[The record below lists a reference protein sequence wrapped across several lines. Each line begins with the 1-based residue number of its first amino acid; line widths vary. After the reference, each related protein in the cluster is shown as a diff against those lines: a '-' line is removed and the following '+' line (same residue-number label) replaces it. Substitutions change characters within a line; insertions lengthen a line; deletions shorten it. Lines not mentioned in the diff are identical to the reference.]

1 MKIIKTKDTSRP
13 GNDCYIYET
22 VSLVEQFG
30 IYAIIFCQKVTGWA
44 ESENIFVVQKTTDP
58 KIAEKMFED
67 YSNVL

>member
-1 MKIIKTKDTSRP
+1 MNIIITKDTSRP

-44 ESENIFVVQKTTDP
+44 EREDIYVVQTTTDP
-58 KIAEKMFED
+58 AIAEKMFAD
-67 YSNVL
+67 YTNV